1 MIRFVVRARARPGPR
16 MSLDWRDF
24 QGVNAGAAL
33 ELYERY
39 QRDPQSVDAST
50 RAFFSTWT
58 PPAEA
63 AAPAAAAPTAPP
75 APAGDA
81 LARFSV
87 EAIVG
92 ARDLAQAIRRYGHLA
107 A

>member
-1 MIRFVVRARARPGPR
+1 

-50 RAFFSTWT
+50 RAFFSSWT
-58 PPAEA
+58 PPADV
-63 AAPAAAAPTAPP
+63 APAA

-81 LARFSV
+81 LARFPV
-87 EAIVG
+87 DAIVG

-107 A
+107 AQIDPLGSRPSEIGRAHV